1 MAVVERARS
10 TTSSTGQN
18 SRDNSLAAP
27 GHRTVSK
34 GNISSSATSVASSDG
49 HGDAASDRLSSGG
62 DGALDRRKSRGSE
75 DANSETSSHRRK
87 LSRMFKS
94 RKARRKSMQDDISPG
109 ELVQDVPP
117 LPDVPTINAPGDD
130 SRFQSEESL
139 GLHKSVASSL
149 LIDDSDAD
157 S

>member
-10 TTSSTGQN
+10 TTSSMGQS

-27 GHRTVSK
+27 VHRAVSK
-34 GNISSSATSVASSDG
+34 GNLSSSATSVASSDG
-49 HGDAASDRLSSGG
+49 HGDAGSDLQGTG

-87 LSRMFKS
+87 LSRMFKG
-94 RKARRKSMQDDISPG
+94 RKGRRKSMQEDISPG
-109 ELVQDVPP
+109 ELDQDVPP
-117 LPDVPTINAPGDD
+117 LPDVPIIKTPGDRRNN
-130 SRFQSEESL
+130 SVESL

-149 LIDDSDAD
+149 LTEDSDAD